1 MKQKR
6 RHSNLNKR
14 EIKGKLEFLR
24 FTRKVSTYPYPSRL
38 SREHEENPRQQN
50 CLCGSGT
57 MCGDLVTGGKRQD
70 EDDREAVATRHVED
84 VGYLLKE
91 IRNFLEF

>member
-1 MKQKR
+1 
-6 RHSNLNKR
+6 
-14 EIKGKLEFLR
+14 
-24 FTRKVSTYPYPSRL
+24 
-38 SREHEENPRQQN
+38 
-50 CLCGSGT
+50 